1 VKVKKRNMV
10 PKIKTEKKIK
20 ASKKKKKTLKIENQV
35 QTHAHR
41 PSMASL
47 AGIGGLLG
55 LLVVVRWLVRR
66 SRTGD
71 GERTVTFGRRSG
83 DGVGRT
89 GGGLVGGRRWRSVG
103 LREEMERGRVSWID
117 L

>member
-1 VKVKKRNMV
+1 
-10 PKIKTEKKIK
+10 
-20 ASKKKKKTLKIENQV
+20 
-35 QTHAHR
+35 
-41 PSMASL
+41 MASL
-47 AGIGGLLG
+47 AGSGGRLG